1 MKFWSATGKPGGA
14 RQRQWPARQ
23 GEEKGLIMFSSFITD
38 ALVVVVVLGFMI
50 LIHELGHFIA
60 AKLFGIRVLVF
71 SLGFGKRLFG
81 FKRGDTDYRV
91 SALPF
96 GGFVKMAGDDP
107 AEVREGDP
115 GEFLARPRWQRFVVV
130 MMGPAMNALLAVG
143 LLTGLYRYHFQKPAY
158 LEQLARVG
166 DVEPDSPAARI
177 GVLPGDLIVRLD
189 GMANP
194 KWEDVE
200 VKILTTVG
208 EPLPVEVLRDGRTL
222 KLSLTPQA
230 RGPSRV
236 GDAGWY
242 PYVPGTIEM
251 VDPGLPASRL
261 GLKPGDQIVGVEGRK
276 VFFWPRLTYLI
287 QSGDGREMDLT
298 IRREGKEFTVRVK
311 PVLSEVGGEK
321 IWRIGVGFRSNVV
334 VQQLPWGNAITA
346 SLRDNL
352 RNSLATFEV
361 LRKIVTRRMSA
372 RSLAGPIGIAQLS
385 GEMYRAGITELL
397 MFVSFI
403 SLQLSIFNLL
413 PIPILDGGVIFLL
426 FIEGLMRRDLSL
438 EVKERFAQVGIVF
451 LLLLAVFVMYNDIL
465 KTFRPY

>member
-1 MKFWSATGKPGGA
+1 
-14 RQRQWPARQ
+14 
-23 GEEKGLIMFSSFITD
+23 MFSSFITD
-38 ALVVVVVLGFMI
+38 ALVVVAVLGFMI

-60 AKLFGIRVLVF
+60 AKFFGVRVLVF

-130 MMGPAMNALLAVG
+130 VMGPAMNALLAVG

-158 LEQLARVG
+158 QEQLARVG
-166 DVEPDSPAARI
+166 DVEPDSPAARV

-189 GMANP
+189 GVANP

-208 EPLPVEVLRDGRTL
+208 EALPVELLRDGQTL

-236 GDAGWY
+236 GDAGWF

-251 VDPGLPASRL
+251 VDPGLPASQL
-261 GLKPGDQIVGVEGRK
+261 GLKLGDQIVGVEGRK

-287 QSGDGREMDLT
+287 QSGNGREMELT
-298 IRREGKEFTVRVK
+298 IRREGKDFTVRVK
-311 PVLSEVGGEK
+311 PVLSEVSGEK
-321 IWRIGVGFRSNVV
+321 MWRIGVGFRSNVV
-334 VQQLPWGNAITA
+334 VQQLPWGKAITA

-361 LRKIVTRRMSA
+361 LRKILTRRMSA
-372 RSLAGPIGIAQLS
+372 RSLSGPIGIAQLS

-426 FIEGLMRRDLSL
+426 LIEGLMRRDLSL

>member
-1 MKFWSATGKPGGA
+1 
-14 RQRQWPARQ
+14 
-23 GEEKGLIMFSSFITD
+23 MFSSFITD
-38 ALVVVVVLGFMI
+38 ALVVVAVLGFMI

-60 AKLFGIRVLVF
+60 AKFFGVRVLVF

-130 MMGPAMNALLAVG
+130 VMGPAMNALLAVG

-158 LEQLARVG
+158 QEQLARVG

-189 GMANP
+189 GVANP

-208 EPLPVEVLRDGRTL
+208 EALPVELLRDGQTL

-236 GDAGWY
+236 GDAGWF

-251 VDPGLPASRL
+251 VDPGLPASQL
-261 GLKPGDQIVGVEGRK
+261 GLKLGDQIVGVEGRK

-287 QSGDGREMDLT
+287 QSGNGREMELT
-298 IRREGKEFTVRVK
+298 IRREGKDFTVRVK
-311 PVLSEVGGEK
+311 PVLSEVSGEK
-321 IWRIGVGFRSNVV
+321 MWRIGVGFRSNVV
-334 VQQLPWGNAITA
+334 VQQLPWGKAITA

-361 LRKIVTRRMSA
+361 LRKILTRRMSA
-372 RSLAGPIGIAQLS
+372 RSLSGPIGIAQLS

-426 FIEGLMRRDLSL
+426 LIEGLMRRDLSL

>member
-1 MKFWSATGKPGGA
+1 
-14 RQRQWPARQ
+14 
-23 GEEKGLIMFSSFITD
+23 MFSSFITD
-38 ALVVVVVLGFMI
+38 ALVVVAVLGFMI
-50 LIHELGHFIA
+50 LIHELGHFMA
-60 AKLFGIRVLVF
+60 AKFFGVRVLVF

-130 MMGPAMNALLAVG
+130 VMGPAMNALLAVG

-158 LEQLARVG
+158 QEQAARVG
-166 DVEPDSPAARI
+166 DVEPDSPAARV

-189 GMANP
+189 GVANP

-208 EPLPVEVLRDGRTL
+208 EALPVELLRDGQTL

-236 GDAGWY
+236 GDAGWF

-251 VDPGLPASRL
+251 VDPGLPASQL
-261 GLKPGDQIVGVEGRK
+261 GLKLGDQIVGVEGRK

-287 QSGDGREMDLT
+287 QSGNGREMELT
-298 IRREGKEFTVRVK
+298 IRREGKDFTVRVK
-311 PVLSEVGGEK
+311 PVLSEVSGEK
-321 IWRIGVGFRSNVV
+321 MWRIGVGFRSNVV
-334 VQQLPWGNAITA
+334 VQQLPWGKAITA

-361 LRKIVTRRMSA
+361 LRKILTRRMSA
-372 RSLAGPIGIAQLS
+372 RSLSGPIGIAQLS

-426 FIEGLMRRDLSL
+426 LIEGLMRRDLSL

>member
-1 MKFWSATGKPGGA
+1 
-14 RQRQWPARQ
+14 
-23 GEEKGLIMFSSFITD
+23 MFSSFITD
-38 ALVVVVVLGFMI
+38 AVVVVAVLGFMI

-60 AKLFGIRVLVF
+60 AKFFGVRVLVF

-130 MMGPAMNALLAVG
+130 VMGPAMNALLAVG

-158 LEQLARVG
+158 QEQLARVG
-166 DVEPDSPAARI
+166 DVEPDSPAARV

-189 GMANP
+189 GVANP

-208 EPLPVEVLRDGRTL
+208 EALPVELLRDGQTL

-236 GDAGWY
+236 GDAGWF

-251 VDPGLPASRL
+251 VDPGLPASQL
-261 GLKPGDQIVGVEGRK
+261 GLKLGDQIVGVEGRK

-287 QSGDGREMDLT
+287 QSGNGREMELT
-298 IRREGKEFTVRVK
+298 IRREGKDFTVRVK
-311 PVLSEVGGEK
+311 PVLSEVSGEK
-321 IWRIGVGFRSNVV
+321 MWRIGVGFRSNVV
-334 VQQLPWGNAITA
+334 VQQLPWGKAITA

-361 LRKIVTRRMSA
+361 LRKILTRRMSA
-372 RSLAGPIGIAQLS
+372 RSLSGPIGIAQLS

-426 FIEGLMRRDLSL
+426 LIEGLMRRDLSL